1 MDYLLGILAAIQAIG
16 ETEPMV
22 AIVVCVSL
30 VLIALIAGTI
40 HFAFEMYR
48 CALGQK
54 NTKEEKI
61 VQKATKKTANSGGSR
76 FFCCF

>member
-30 VLIALIAGTI
+30 VLIALIAAPYI
-40 HFAFEMYR
+40 LLLK
-48 CALGQK
+48 CIDALSG
-54 NTKEEKI
+54 
-61 VQKATKKTANSGGSR
+61 KKTPKKKK
-76 FFCCF
+76 